1 MMTPYEKF
9 KSLRQAEHY
18 LKDKL
23 DFKKLDDIAT
33 AMSDNEA
40 ADYLQQQR
48 KILFKHIHEDCL
60 KSA

>member
-9 KSLRQAEHY
+9 KSLPDAKQY
-18 LKDKL
+18 LKKGL
-23 DFKKLDDIAT
+23 TFKKLDDFAN

-48 KILFKHIHEDCL
+48 QLLFKHIHEDC
-60 KSA
+60 KKRS